1 MTSAVT
7 HEPATYR
14 PDGFSYF
21 GDLALRL
28 TGNASK
34 AATDRLDRHDVEMR
48 LERAKR
54 EREGRAAE
62 RRMTDAGFVFERRAN
77 PDRTPGQGGNFD
89 PPSWLIEDYA
99 MRRRPERVLAD
110 LARQYPL
117 PTGVQSVNVPIL
129 STGTNAQAETDLA
142 SDTDQDIVD
151 TATTSPVVTVSGQS
165 DAAMQLLEQ
174 SPRNA
179 AFDAL
184 MFADLA
190 NAADAD
196 LEQMMTAGTG
206 TAGQFT
212 GIANISG
219 ITTVTYTSGSPTAGA
234 FYTAAAQ
241 AGAQLADARSLR
253 PDAYVMRFGRWA
265 WLAAQEDDQH
275 RPWVPPTDRFITVGN
290 AATGPTPI
298 GSIAGVPVVTSEA
311 LPTTLGTG
319 ANQDIVYAVRSSD
332 FLLFEG
338 EPNLRVHT
346 EVLSGTLS
354 CRIQLHRYCAAILG
368 RYPSGIAQV
377 VGSGM
382 AYPSSY

>member
-1 MTSAVT
+1 
-7 HEPATYR
+7 
-14 PDGFSYF
+14 
-21 GDLALRL
+21 
-28 TGNASK
+28 
-34 AATDRLDRHDVEMR
+34 
-48 LERAKR
+48 
-54 EREGRAAE
+54 
-62 RRMTDAGFVFERRAN
+62 MTDQGFFFEHRAN
-77 PDRTPGQGGNFD
+77 PSRTPGARGNFD

-117 PTGVQSVNVPIL
+117 PVGVQSVNVPIL
-129 STGTNAQAETDLA
+129 STGTNAQAEPDLQA
-142 SDTDQDIVD
+142 DTDQDIID
-151 TATTSPVVTVSGQS
+151 TATTSPVVTISGQS
-165 DAAMQLLEQ
+165 DASMQLLEQ

-206 TAGQFT
+206 TGGQFT

-219 ITTVTYTSGSPTAGA
+219 VTTVTYTSGSPTAGA
-234 FYTAAAQ
+234 FYTATAQ

-275 RPWVPPTDRFITVGN
+275 RPFVPPTDRFITVGN
-290 AATGPTPI
+290 GPTGPTPI
-298 GSIAGVPVVTSEA
+298 GSIVGVPVVTSEA
-311 LPTTLGTG
+311 LPTTLGTA

-354 CRIQLHRYCAAILG
+354 CRIQLHKYCAAILG
-368 RYPSGIAQV
+368 RYPSSIAQV
-377 VGSGM
+377 TGSGM